1 MHIPPDSMLINFLVL
16 FACFWV
22 LTKSADFLVDGA
34 VGVAVKLNIPK
45 VIIGIVL
52 VGLATT
58 APEFTVS
65 MMSALRGFPEI
76 ALGNAIGSVI
86 VDDGVAL
93 ALGILIAPAAIKVDS
108 KVLRN
113 AGLFLLTIDF
123 LAFGL
128 AVNGI
133 LSRLEGLLLL
143 GVLIVYML
151 LLLRSARKKSGIVP
165 DTEPGV
171 AEHVKP
177 GPLRKQLILFLIG
190 VLGVIIASEFL
201 VDSSLNI
208 ARFFGVPEV
217 IIGLTIIAIGTSLP
231 EIATCIT
238 AARKGHGDLAFGNII
253 GADILNILWIVGAA
267 TAVNRIEVGANVIF
281 FAFPAMI
288 LMVAAMLLLAR
299 HTYSLQRWK
308 GFVLLG
314 LYAVYLAATIVFFY
328 LPGGE
333 LPIV

>member
-1 MHIPPDSMLINFLVL
+1 MHLPPENMLINFLVL
-16 FACFWV
+16 AISFWI
-22 LTKSADFLVDGA
+22 LAKSADFLVDGA
-34 VGVAVKLNIPK
+34 VGVAMKLQIPK
-45 VIIGIVL
+45 VVIGIVL

-65 MMSALRGFPEI
+65 IMSAVRGFPEI

-93 ALGILIAPAAIKVDS
+93 ALAILIAPTAIKVS
-108 KVLRN
+108 SSLLKN
-113 AGLFLLTIDF
+113 IGIFLLTINF
-123 LAFGL
+123 LTFGL
-128 AVNGI
+128 AINGI
-133 LSRLEGLLLL
+133 LNRWEGILLLVIL
-143 GVLIVYML
+143 VVYMVFL
-151 LLLRSARKKSGIVP
+151 VRHSRKNTCVAP
-165 DTEPGV
+165 DTDEEV

-177 GPLRKQLILFLIG
+177 GSLKKQLLWFLVG
-190 VLGVIIASEFL
+190 VVGVILASEFL
-201 VDSSLNI
+201 VGSSLNI

-238 AARKGHGDLAFGNII
+238 AARKGHGDLAFGDIL

-267 TAVNRIEVGANVIF
+267 ATANTIQVAENVIY

-288 LMVAAMLLLAR
+288 IMVSAMLLLAR
-299 HTYSLQRWK
+299 HKYTLHRWK

-314 LYAVYLAATIVFFY
+314 LYAVYLVSTILFFY
-328 LPGGE
+328 TPGGE
-333 LPIV
+333 LPL

>member
-1 MHIPPDSMLINFLVL
+1 MHLPPENMLINFLVL
-16 FACFWV
+16 AISFWI
-22 LTKSADFLVDGA
+22 LAKSADFLVDGA
-34 VGVAVKLNIPK
+34 VGVAVKLQIPK
-45 VIIGIVL
+45 VVIGIVL

-65 MMSALRGFPEI
+65 LMAAVRGFPEI

-93 ALGILIAPAAIKVDS
+93 ALGILLAPQAIKVNS
-108 KVLRN
+108 KLLKNV
-113 AGLFLLTIDF
+113 GIFLLTIDF

-128 AVNGI
+128 AVNGV
-133 LSRLEGLLLL
+133 LSRWEGILLLVIL
-143 GVLIVYML
+143 VVYMAFL
-151 LLLRSARKKSGIVP
+151 INHSRKNTGVVP
-165 DTEPGV
+165 EADEEV
-171 AEHVKP
+171 EEHVKP
-177 GPLRKQLILFLIG
+177 GTLKKQLLWFLIG
-190 VLGVIIASEFL
+190 VVGVILASEFL

-238 AARKGHGDLAFGNII
+238 AARKGHGDLAFGDIL

-267 TAVNRIEVGANVIF
+267 ATANTIQVAANVIY

-288 LMVAAMLLLAR
+288 IMVSAMLLLAW
-299 HTYSLQRWK
+299 HKYTLHRWK

-314 LYAVYLAATIVFFY
+314 LYAIYLISTILFFY
-328 LPGGE
+328 TPGSE
-333 LPIV
+333 LPL